1 MSYGKITTAISLITF
16 ILAVFFLISRGLN
29 LSVEFTGGTM
39 MEVAYSQPVEISRV
53 RNSLNTLGYP
63 QATVQNFGNN
73 NIYVCINLL

>member
-1 MSYGKITTAISLITF
+1 
-16 ILAVFFLISRGLN
+16 
-29 LSVEFTGGTM
+29 M

-73 NIYVCINLL
+73 FVSKETAL